1 MLGMGRKSR
10 QLVGLDIGSSSIK
23 AVELKSTKSGYEL
36 VSFGMETLAPDTV
49 VDGAIMDAPQVANA
63 ISKIFDAQRI
73 KTKNVATSVSGH
85 SVIVKRVPLPL
96 MTEDELYDRI
106 PSEASQHIPF
116 DIADVNLS
124 YQLLESMDSQM
135 DVLLVA
141 VKKDKILNHTNV
153 LAQAGKTPVV
163 VDIDAFGL
171 QNCFEVNYEP
181 DAGQTVAL
189 LNIGASVMNINIVRG
204 GGGNQYTD
212 ALQKELDLSFEDAE
226 RLKRGDSLPS
236 VTDEQK
242 QQILRSVSDILTLEI
257 QKTFDFFRATASG
270 ENIQRIVVAGGTARV
285 PGLVD
290 LLREEFAMP
299 VEELNPF
306 RKVSIDPGKHSD
318 DQIREMAPRLAIA
331 AGAAMPAVFIGAG
344 LVLGALVLG
353 FFYYT
358 WQQQLNKENAEIKRL
373 TAQKTELEQ
382 TKQQVEA
389 FEKQKVVLQQRV
401 STIEQLQR
409 DRTGGQELLDMVANT
424 VSRTEN
430 LWLTEMVRKG
440 STLSME
446 GTSAS
451 VNAVA
456 NFITALKRSG
466 YFQKVEIKETK
477 QDEKNTAVQSF
488 GFQISAEITPP
499 NAAQAR
505 PANTPAPA
513 AAAKAPAKKG

>member
-1 MLGMGRKSR
+1 
-10 QLVGLDIGSSSIK
+10 
-23 AVELKSTKSGYEL
+23 
-36 VSFGMETLAPDTV
+36 
-49 VDGAIMDAPQVANA
+49 
-63 ISKIFDAQRI
+63 
-73 KTKNVATSVSGH
+73 
-85 SVIVKRVPLPL
+85 
-96 MTEDELYDRI
+96 MTEDGLYDRI

-153 LAQAGKTPVV
+153 LAQAGKTPVG

-171 QNCFEVNYEP
+171 QNFFEINYEP
-181 DAGQTVAL
+181 GAGPTGAL
-189 LNIGASVMNINIVRG
+189 LNISASAMNNNILRG
-204 GGGNQYTD
+204 GVPLCTRDVSVGGNQYTD

-290 LLREEFAMP
+290 LLREEFALP
-299 VEELNPF
+299 V
-306 RKVSIDPGKHSD
+306 D
-318 DQIREMAPRLAIA
+318 
-331 AGAAMPAVFIGAG
+331 
-344 LVLGALVLG
+344 
-353 FFYYT
+353 
-358 WQQQLNKENAEIKRL
+358 QLNKENAEIKRL
-373 TAQKTELEQ
+373 RAQKTDLEQ
-382 TKQQVEA
+382 TKLQVEV
-389 FEKQKVVLQQRV
+389 FEKQKVILQQRV

-430 LWLTEMVRKG
+430 LWLTEMIRKG
-440 STLSME
+440 STLSLE
-446 GTSAS
+446 GSSAS
-451 VNAVA
+451 INAVA

-466 YFQKVEIKETK
+466 YFQKVEIKESR
-477 QDEKNTAVQSF
+477 QDEQNLAVQSF
-488 GFQISAEITPP
+488 LFQISAEITPP
-499 NAAQAR
+499 PAMQAR
-505 PANTPAPA
+505 PANAPAPA